1 MSKDDW
7 KNEKHDK
14 HQDVKK
20 HSGLKNPK
28 PVIVIV
34 IIVLVLSISI
44 FVYQNHINAGMVH
57 KETNNVI
64 ANASKIQPSLGNTSQ
79 QNLHNVSNVTSQTSK
94 QISANLLST
103 KPVIDIPVL
112 EQKIHD
118 LINVQRQENSKAV
131 LSFDPELTAIA
142 LSHSQDMANRHYFSH
157 YTPEGSDPTAR
168 GLSVGYHCHKDL
180 PNGYHVDSLAEN
192 IFQNNLYRTFYMTDG
207 VITYYAWNDM
217 DALASTTVQGWMQSP
232 GHRENILTDNYAS
245 EGIGVAISTY
255 DDKVDITEDFC

>member
-7 KNEKHDK
+7 NDEKHDK
-14 HQDVKK
+14 HQHDVKIY
-20 HSGLKNPK
+20 SGLKNK

-34 IIVLVLSISI
+34 IIVLVLSIGV
-44 FVYQNHINAGMVH
+44 FVYQTYATAGMAH
-57 KETNNVI
+57 KESSNVI
-64 ANASKIQPSLGNTSQ
+64 VNASKVKSSLGNTSEP
-79 QNLHNVSNVTSQTSK
+79 NLYNVSNVTSQTGK
-94 QISANLLST
+94 QAINPLST

-112 EQKIHD
+112 EKKIHD
-118 LINVQRQENSKAV
+118 LINVQRQENSKAA
-131 LSFDPELTAIA
+131 LSFDPELTSIA
-142 LSHSQDMANRHYFSH
+142 LSHSQDMASRHYFSH
-157 YTPEGSDPTAR
+157 YTPEGADPTAR

-232 GHRENILTDNYAS
+232 GHRENILTDNYDR
-245 EGIGVAISTY
+245 EGIGVAISPSE
-255 DDKVDITEDFC
+255 DKVDITEDFC